1 LKAEYC
7 REIETYLCQKNEGH
21 LIRVVGPAFD
31 VVSRWEQDGIPLKV
45 AYRGIDRYFERYYR
59 QGPRRRPIR
68 IEFCE
73 ADVLDSFDEWRRAL
87 GLAAAPAAPAADPAD
102 DETVETAAARR
113 GPSLRE
119 HLERA
124 LLRLTSL
131 RASGALAE
139 AWEPLLDRVSSELD
153 QARES
158 ARGLRG
164 ERREALLARLAAL
177 DDELLQMARSG
188 LDEQAVA
195 TLKQEVAEQL
205 RPFRSVMTD
214 DAYQRAAE
222 AALRQ
227 AIRERCRLPVLSLL

>member
-1 LKAEYC
+1 LNAEYC

-87 GLAAAPAAPAADPAD
+87 GLAGAPTAAAAQPGEDQ
-102 DETVETAAARR
+102 TVEPAARR

-124 LLRLTSL
+124 LLRLSSL
-131 RASGALAE
+131 RASGILAE

-153 QARES
+153 HARES
-158 ARGLRG
+158 AKGVRG
-164 ERREALLARLAAL
+164 ERREALLERLALL
-177 DDELLQMARSG
+177 DDELVQMARRD
-188 LDEQAVA
+188 LDDQTLT
-195 TLKQEVAEQL
+195 TLKEEVAAQL
-205 RPFRSVMTD
+205 GPFRSVMTD
-214 DAYQRAAE
+214 EAYHRAAE
-222 AALRQ
+222 AGLGQ
-227 AIRERCRLPVLSLL
+227 AIRERCRLPVLSFP